1 MATHSS
7 VLAWRI
13 LWTEEPGGL
22 QSTGLQKVG
31 HNRSN
36 LARMHAETVYPSLAN
51 VLVVLDKLSSFQTEG
66 GKGVIR

>member
-13 LWTEEPGGL
+13 TWTEEPGGL
-22 QSTGLQKVG
+22 QSMGSRGVG
-31 HNRSN
+31 HNQSH

-51 VLVVLDKLSSFQTEG
+51 VSIL
-66 GKGVIR
+66 